1 MIYNNLLEIVGNTP
15 LIRLNKITKNIPAKV
30 YAKLEGLNP
39 GHSAKDRIALHMIE
53 EAERK
58 GQLKPGAVL
67 VEATSGN
74 TGFSLAMVAA
84 VKGYKCI
91 FTVTDKIS
99 EEKIN
104 MLNCLGAQ
112 VVLCP
117 KNAKPEDPNSYY
129 ETAKRIARETP
140 KGYYVNQNYNLQNA
154 RAHYL
159 STGPE
164 IWEQTEGKI
173 THLICSTGTGGT
185 LSGTAQYLKEQNKN
199 IKIIAVDAYGS
210 VLKKYYETGIYDPN
224 EIKPYRIE
232 GTGKNII
239 PANIFF
245 DQIDQYVKVT
255 DESSA
260 HKARK
265 LAKTEGILAGY
276 SSGAVLQALFS
287 IKKQLTPTDFVVLI
301 FADHGAKYLGKI
313 FNDQW
318 MLQQGFSL
326 NEKQRKVRIPINNQ

>member
-1 MIYNNLLEIVGNTP
+1 M
-15 LIRLNKITKNIPAKV
+15 
-30 YAKLEGLNP
+30 
-39 GHSAKDRIALHMIE
+39 
-53 EAERK
+53 
-58 GQLKPGAVL
+58 
-67 VEATSGN
+67 
-74 TGFSLAMVAA
+74 
-84 VKGYKCI
+84 
-91 FTVTDKIS
+91 
-99 EEKIN
+99 
-104 MLNCLGAQ
+104 
-112 VVLCP
+112 
-117 KNAKPEDPNSYY
+117 
-129 ETAKRIARETP
+129 
-140 KGYYVNQNYNLQNA
+140 
-154 RAHYL
+154 
-159 STGPE
+159 
-164 IWEQTEGKI
+164 
-173 THLICSTGTGGT
+173 
-185 LSGTAQYLKEQNKN
+185 
-199 IKIIAVDAYGS
+199 
-210 VLKKYYETGIYDPN
+210 KKYYETGIYDPN

>member
-1 MIYNNLLEIVGNTP
+1 MIYNNLLEIIGNTP
-15 LIRLNKITKNIPAKV
+15 LVRLNKISRNIPAPV

-58 GQLKPGAVL
+58 GQLKPGSIL

-99 EEKIN
+99 QEKID
-104 MLNCLGAQ
+104 MLSCLGAQ
-112 VVLCP
+112 VIICP
-117 KNAKPEDPNSYY
+117 KNAKPEDPDSYY

-140 KGYYVNQNYNLQNA
+140 RGYYVNQNYNLENA
-154 RAHYL
+154 RTHYL

-164 IWEQTEGKI
+164 IWEETEGKV
-173 THLICSTGTGGT
+173 THLLCSTGTGGT
-185 LSGTAQYLKEQNKN
+185 LSGTAQYLKEQNNN

-210 VLKKYYETGIYDPN
+210 VLKKYFETGIYDKN

-239 PANIFF
+239 PGNLFF
-245 DQIDQYVKVT
+245 DLIDQFVKVT
-255 DESSA
+255 DESAA

-276 SSGAVLQALFS
+276 SSGAVLQALLK
-287 IKKQLTPTDFVVLI
+287 IKKQLTTTDLVVLI

-318 MLQQGFSL
+318 MLQQGFYL
-326 NEKQRKVRIPINNQ
+326 HGKQKQLPSKVKNQ